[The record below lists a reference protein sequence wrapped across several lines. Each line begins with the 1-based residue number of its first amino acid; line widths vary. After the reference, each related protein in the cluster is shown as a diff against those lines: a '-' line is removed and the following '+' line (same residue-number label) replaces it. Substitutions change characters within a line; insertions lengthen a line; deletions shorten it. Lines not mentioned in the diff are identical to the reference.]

1 MAQNQKQS
9 VQPKQLQRNQAHIAS
24 TSSGQSAST
33 SQQPLN
39 GDLVTPS
46 ELDDLNGELNFD
58 EKALLYSDERLDRTS
73 PELWPEQ
80 IPGVTEF
87 LAQNSPPLFENQSPP
102 EWLKDLGRSFRINLL
117 YLFTHFH
124 IFLNMKYI
132 LYLLNFF
139 NSQQT
144 KMTSTCYTVSEV

>member
-9 VQPKQLQRNQAHIAS
+9 VQPKQLQRNQAYIAS

-117 YLFTHFH
+117 YLYTHTS
-124 IFLNMKYI
+124 IFFSI
-132 LYLLNFF
+132 
-139 NSQQT
+139 
-144 KMTSTCYTVSEV
+144 

>member
-24 TSSGQSAST
+24 TSSRQSAST

-117 YLFTHFH
+117 YLFTHTS
-124 IFLNMKYI
+124 IFFSI
-132 LYLLNFF
+132 
-139 NSQQT
+139 
-144 KMTSTCYTVSEV
+144 